1 LVEVAGAVQKVA
13 EARTF
18 EAVLAP
24 LDLGR
29 RASPG
34 YFDRIQVDVLVRIAT
49 AAARMVELVRQD

>member
-1 LVEVAGAVQKVA
+1 MTIVDCPVRLVEEAGAVQKVA

-29 RASPG
+29 GAAPG
-34 YFDRIQVDVLVRIAT
+34 FTLKNWP
-49 AAARMVELVRQD
+49 